1 MEKNNNKKVLP
12 QKKIINNQNNNIKNL
27 FKNNIINDNL
37 NIINISNKKNE
48 EFNQMR
54 EKKKISQNNIQINIS
69 QKRNKKKNYGRN
81 KSLKYKK
88 LNSLEYKK
96 ILQFYNE
103 NKPKNEHNIIVI
115 ADKKIISS
123 TSGQIIFNE
132 KKPQITKDKIS
143 VNKNKKSQKLYFE
156 FSYSEYPNISNRE
169 KMEDFHTIIPSLNSN
184 PKISY
189 FSIFDGHSGEEVA
202 KYCQLHL
209 HEMILKILQSN
220 NFNIEKTLNISF
232 QKIDEEIS
240 KKNFPN
246 ESGTTV
252 TILLIYENNLNEKFY
267 ACANVGDSKCYLIK
281 KNSILKLTKDHK
293 CNDKEEVERIKKN
306 GGLIFNKRVFGS
318 LMLTRSIG
326 DREMKNYGVSSI
338 PFININKIVDED
350 LFFVV
355 ASDGVWD
362 VINEEY
368 LINFFNEKKSCKEIS
383 DDIIKMSI
391 ENGSIDNIS
400 CIVVKV

>member
-1 MEKNNNKKVLP
+1 MKNSIKWEK
-12 QKKIINNQNNNIKNL
+12 
-27 FKNNIINDNL
+27 
-37 NIINISNKKNE
+37 
-48 EFNQMR
+48 
-54 EKKKISQNNIQINIS
+54 KKKISQNIIRINIS
-69 QKRNKKKNYGRN
+69 QKKNKIKNYGHN

-96 ILQFYNE
+96 ILQFYSE
-103 NKPKNEHNIIVI
+103 NKPKNGHNIIVI

-143 VNKNKKSQKLYFE
+143 VNKKSQKLYFE

-169 KMEDFHTIIPSLNSN
+169 KMEDFHTIIPILNQN

-209 HEMILKILQSN
+209 HEIILKILQSN

-252 TILLIYENNLNEKFY
+252 TILLIYENNQNEKFY

-281 KNSILKLTKDHK
+281 KNSILKLTKEHK

-306 GGLIFNKRVFGS
+306 GGLVFNKRVFGS

-338 PFININKIVDED
+338 PFININKIVNKIYF
-350 LFFVV
+350 LLLLLMVF
-355 ASDGVWD
+355 GM
-362 VINEEY
+362 
-368 LINFFNEKKSCKEIS
+368 LLMK
-383 DDIIKMSI
+383 
-391 ENGSIDNIS
+391 NI
-400 CIVVKV
+400 

>member
-37 NIINISNKKNE
+37 NIINIFNKKNE

>member
-1 MEKNNNKKVLP
+1 MDKVNNKKVNFLKNIP
-12 QKKIINNQNNNIKNL
+12 QKKNINL
-27 FKNNIINDNL
+27 FKNNINNDNVNIKNLSPNNNEEL
-37 NIINISNKKNE
+37 NQIIEKKN
-48 EFNQMR
+48 
-54 EKKKISQNNIQINIS
+54 IPQNNIQININ
-69 QKRNKKKNYGRN
+69 QKRNKIKNNGRN

-88 LNSLEYKK
+88 CNSLEYKK

-103 NKPKNEHNIIVI
+103 KNSKNEHKIIVI

-123 TSGQIIFNE
+123 TSEKNILNE
-132 KKPQITKDKIS
+132 KKNPIPKDKIS
-143 VNKNKKSQKLYFE
+143 VNKNKNNPQQLYFE
-156 FSYSEYPNISNRE
+156 FSSSEDPNISNRE
-169 KMEDFHTIIPSLNSN
+169 KMEDFHTIIPILNQN

-220 NFNIEKTLNISF
+220 NFNIEKSLNISF

-240 KKNFPN
+240 KKNYPN
-246 ESGTTV
+246 DSGTTV
-252 TILLIYENNLNEKFY
+252 TILLIYENNKNEKFY

-281 KNSILKLTKDHK
+281 KNSILKISKDHK
-293 CNDKEEVERIKKN
+293 CDDKDEVERIKKN
-306 GGLIFNKRVFGS
+306 GGLVFNKRVFGS

-338 PFININKIVDED
+338 PSININQINNDD
-350 LFFVV
+350 LFFVI

-362 VINEEY
+362 VINEDD
-368 LINFFNEKKSCKEIS
+368 LITFFNEKKSCKEIS

-391 ENGSIDNIS
+391 ENGSSDNVS